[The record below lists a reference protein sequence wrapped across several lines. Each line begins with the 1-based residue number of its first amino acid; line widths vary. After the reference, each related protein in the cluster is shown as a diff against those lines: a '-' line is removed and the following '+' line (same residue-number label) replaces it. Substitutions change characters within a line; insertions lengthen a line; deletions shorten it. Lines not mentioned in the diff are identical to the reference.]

1 MTDPN
6 SCGFPL
12 YEILVGNDSSANQY
26 DFDTKMTVLTKFKGH
41 VKKELL
47 YVPAIRSYFSS
58 LFFVLGSLTE
68 TDKLL
73 VLAHSSLC
81 YLVKRVA
88 MQVPSHFENE
98 EFIKEL
104 LNHLFLLEE
113 VNNDLLQRKNVWT
126 SSSRALEAIY
136 LVQPLLLQRCLK
148 ELLSEL
154 TNKRKI
160 LLVIDEFLQMTK
172 RNSASTNDD
181 NLLLDIFNSESLQ
194 KLARSDENGENN
206 KLILEILRKNF
217 QNDDELKNFSQL
229 ISEEKS
235 CFKVPIFDVEQELRN
250 IYKDFETSETSPV
263 GSEEFRDRHF
273 TSIDDVSDFLRTL
286 MVPFQ
291 SLKETEQNWK
301 ARQSNL
307 TQLRDLIIQN
317 DYIKQNP
324 ISFLSICKEL
334 QVIECIGK
342 AVVSLRTTLSM
353 TACQL
358 IRTFLQTF
366 NQNIDLAI
374 LDQIFVVLRGLLLTA
389 KKISSNAAFNCLIV
403 FFIHTGFHSK
413 LFQNCLMLI
422 NEKSVSAR
430 SCSAI
435 LLRIILIKY
444 TDDKKLDNSLIYI
457 EEWLKKGITDAQ
469 TSVREAMRVTFWYYY
484 KGFPSNARNFLN
496 TQFSSQLKKAI
507 ELSIPSH
514 LGIHYNGTHSAIPS
528 SLPDSINKS
537 NRHARRYPSYA
548 KPTQSSNASLQ
559 RVSNHRSTSEFI
571 PSEVDQNT
579 KLKRKISAP
588 PSSMTLKRPVN
599 TMTERQTGN
608 SISEVE
614 SSIQIDLTEDMSN
627 GNSNSLITKYLVKE
641 PNPEDLEW
649 MYQSLASSNQAAVKD
664 ALQMLQKKLLT
675 DNPQGKQ
682 SVDFS
687 RITPALRMLMIR
699 APAELKPF
707 LTISCFCRSIPLTY
721 VIEIHAVNFMDLN
734 EQLLNERLQDNI
746 LQTTSNLIMWLHSN
760 AYEKENFENSA
771 EVSLHYMKYKQFI
784 YNLCFRILC
793 SVLQMNAYG
802 ERTAQEKE
810 QYSSSLLALSA
821 IWGQEFD
828 ERLYFDTIFLFYSH
842 DKELFKE
849 AMSRMDSVSKVVQI
863 CDKLAARNEGDD
875 FDYETIIGERAV
887 SRRVTDAGEEVV
899 EDRKYMEMTMVNPFR
914 PNRST
919 SAGSVVHHR
928 ADVVEVE
935 DKDAKEAK
943 ISEMTK
949 VVSVYEMPTTQE
961 KETNMDEDG
970 DLKMSE
976 QEDLNLSDIF
986 THSADDDH
994 FGVKFS
1000 KDPPKIINPST
1011 SSSTA
1016 DTSSGLSKDTTTEK
1030 HSFGGDVSKERD
1042 KSPVTP
1048 LPDHEAKILS
1058 QGINR
1063 IDITPKVDRTK
1074 NNTLSLEKSSKI
1086 LSKAVKDGDVSLE
1099 ENVLLNHI
1107 SSSTLTYYEI
1117 CQLAASI
1124 DDAVHDTDCFKQM
1137 MLAIARIKRG
1147 SFTIRHLTNLTAPLV
1162 NFSVNE
1168 ELKTWLETD
1177 GGYEELLQLAI
1188 FLLNS
1193 EIETLSI
1200 PMNMACKCILLIE
1213 CLVLLN
1219 GHLDNVAPITCFAF
1233 RDIWNRVID
1242 LLGKL
1247 TDYSNEIYVLLTDLR
1262 DQLNDTEFF
1271 SATDIT
1277 TIISFLATQAQESGP
1292 TIKETFLIETL
1303 AAIIAK
1309 NGSII
1314 KKHQFA
1320 EVIQMMQYFL
1330 DSEFTDWRCASA
1342 TVLAEVLKHLALTET
1357 SETDVQ
1363 DIFGTLSE
1371 RQFRLIKLMAFH

>member
-6 SCGFPL
+6 SSGFPL
-12 YEILVGNDSSANQY
+12 YEILVGDDLNAHQY
-26 DFDTKMTVLTKFKGH
+26 DLDTKMTILTKFKGH

-58 LFFVLGSLTE
+58 LFFVLGSLSE
-68 TDKLL
+68 ADKLAI
-73 VLAHSSLC
+73 LAHSSLC

-88 MQVPSHFENE
+88 MQVPSHFENA
-98 EFIKEL
+98 EFVKEL
-104 LNHLFLLEE
+104 LSHLFLLEE
-113 VNNDLLQRKNVWT
+113 VNNDMLQRKNVWT
-126 SSSRALEAIY
+126 SASRALEAVY

-172 RNSASTNDD
+172 RNSSGIKDD
-181 NLLLDIFNSESLQ
+181 ELLMDIFSPEYLRQ
-194 KLARSDENGENN
+194 LAKSDGQNN

-217 QNDDELKNFSQL
+217 QNDDELKTFSQL

-235 CFKVPIFDVEQELRN
+235 SFKVPIFDVEQELRN
-250 IYKDFETSETSPV
+250 IYKDFESSDTSP
-263 GSEEFRDRHF
+263 GRSEDFRDRHF
-273 TSIDDVSDFLRTL
+273 TSVDELSEYLSTL

-291 SLKETEQNWK
+291 NLKETEQNWR

-307 TQLRDLIIQN
+307 SQLRDLINHN

-324 ISFLSICKEL
+324 VSFLSTCKEL

-342 AVVSLRTTLSM
+342 AVLSLRTTLSM

-374 LDQIFVVLRGLLLTA
+374 LDQIFAVLKGLLLTA
-389 KKISSNAAFNCLIV
+389 KKISSNAAFHCLIV
-403 FFIHTGFHSK
+403 LFIHTGFHSK

-444 TDDKKLDNSLIYI
+444 TDHKKLDSSLIYI

-469 TSVREAMRVTFWYYY
+469 TNVREAMRATFWYYY
-484 KGFPSNARNFLN
+484 KGFPSNARSFLN

-514 LGIHYNGTHSAIPS
+514 LSIHYNIPHSANS
-528 SLPDSINKS
+528 SFLPESINRS
-537 NRHARRYPSYA
+537 NHHPRRYPSYA

-579 KLKRKISAP
+579 QLKRKISAP
-588 PSSMTLKRPVN
+588 PSSLKRPVN
-599 TMTERQTGN
+599 TTTERQSSN
-608 SISEVE
+608 FISEFE
-614 SSIQIDLTEDMSN
+614 SSIQIDLTEDISN

-641 PNPEDLEW
+641 SNSEDLER
-649 MYQSLASSNQAAVKD
+649 MYQNLAASNQAAVKD
-664 ALQMLQKKLLT
+664 ALQVLQKKLLT

-699 APAELKPF
+699 TPTELKPF
-707 LTISCFCRSIPLTY
+707 LTISSFCRSIPLTY
-721 VIEIHAVNFMDLN
+721 VIEIHAINFMDLN
-734 EQLLNERLQDNI
+734 EQLLKERLQDNI
-746 LQTTSNLIMWLHSN
+746 LRTTSNLIMWLHSN
-760 AYEKENFENSA
+760 AYEKEKFENNA

-784 YNLCFRILC
+784 YNLCFRILS
-793 SVLQMNAYG
+793 SVLKMNAQG
-802 ERTAQEKE
+802 ERAAQEKE
-810 QYSSSLLALSA
+810 EYSNGMLALSA

-828 ERLYFDTIFLFYSH
+828 EKLYFDTIYLFYSY
-842 DKELFKE
+842 DKELFKQ
-849 AMSRMDSVSKVVQI
+849 AMSRIDSISKVVQI
-863 CDKLAARNEGDD
+863 CDKLAARDEGQD
-875 FDYETIIGERAV
+875 FDYEKIIGERAV
-887 SRRVTDAGEEVV
+887 SSRVTDAGEEVV
-899 EDRKYMEMTMVNPFR
+899 EDRRYMEMTMVNPFR

-919 SAGSVVHHR
+919 SAGSVVHHK
-928 ADVVEVE
+928 AEDLEIE
-935 DKDAKEAK
+935 DKEATEAK

-949 VVSVYEMPTTQE
+949 VVSMYEMPTTQE
-961 KETNMDEDG
+961 KETNIDEEG

-986 THSADDDH
+986 TNSADDDH

-1000 KDPPKIINPST
+1000 KEPPKIINPST

-1016 DTSSGLSKDTTTEK
+1016 DTSAGLSKDTTTER
-1030 HSFGGDVSKERD
+1030 HSFGGDISKERD

-1063 IDITPKVDRTK
+1063 IDITPRAERPK
-1074 NNTLSLEKSSKI
+1074 NIVSSLQESSKI
-1086 LSKAVKDGDVSLE
+1086 LSTAIKDRDLSLE
-1099 ENVLLNHI
+1099 ENVLLNHV
-1107 SSSTLTYYEI
+1107 SSSTLTHYEV
-1117 CQLAASI
+1117 CQLSASA
-1124 DDAVHDTDCFKQM
+1124 DDVVHDNDRFKQM
-1137 MLAIARIKRG
+1137 MEAIARIKRG
-1147 SFTIRHLTNLTAPLV
+1147 SFTIRHLTNLTVPLV
-1162 NFSVNE
+1162 SFSDNE
-1168 ELKTWLETD
+1168 DLKKWLTTD
-1177 GGYEELLQLAI
+1177 NGYEELLQLAI
-1188 FLLNS
+1188 FLLSS
-1193 EIETLSI
+1193 EVETLSI

-1219 GHLDNVAPITCFAF
+1219 PHLDNVTPITSFAF
-1233 RDIWNRVID
+1233 RDIWNRAVE
-1242 LLGKL
+1242 LVGKL
-1247 TDYSNEIYVLLTDLR
+1247 TDYSNEIYVLLNDLR
-1262 DQLNDTEFF
+1262 DLLNDAEFF

-1292 TIKETFLIETL
+1292 RIKETFLIETL
-1303 AAIIAK
+1303 FAIIAK
-1309 NGSII
+1309 NDSVI
-1314 KKHQFA
+1314 KKHQFP

-1330 DSEFTDWRCASA
+1330 NSDFTDWRCASA

-1357 SETDVQ
+1357 SEKDLQ
-1363 DIFGTLSE
+1363 DMFGSLSE
-1371 RQFRLIKLMAFH
+1371 RQFRLIKHMAFNR